1 MHLTCEQGAEDYS
14 VLECR
19 FWSHG
24 FVALLGNNS
33 LVSVTNYSEPRPRL
47 LAPLPN
53 GEVSSWTLIPPSDS
67 SPAGAVEVLVA
78 LGKTIY
84 VVDEADAEDRQLD
97 AGPFKHV
104 AVSPNGRSVSLYTED
119 GKVWIVSSDFQS
131 RLGDY
136 DSKVKTVPKDL
147 MWVGNDAV
155 ALAWE
160 DEVHL
165 IGPNGEAAKYFYDG
179 WICLMP
185 DFDGIRLFTNDV
197 CEFLQ
202 KVPGKSRS

>member
-1 MHLTCEQGAEDYS
+1 
-14 VLECR
+14 VECR

-24 FVALLGNNS
+24 FVALLGNNT
-33 LVSVTNYSEPRPRL
+33 LVSVSNYSEPRPRV
-47 LAPLPN
+47 LASLPN
-53 GEVSSWTLIPPSDS
+53 EPISSWALIPPSDS

-78 LGKTIY
+78 IGKTI
-84 VVDEADAEDRQLD
+84 VVIDEADAEDRHLD

-104 AVSPNGRSVSLYTED
+104 AVSPNGKSVSLYTED
-119 GKVWIVSSDFQS
+119 GKVWVVSSDFQS
-131 RLGDY
+131 RLGEY

-165 IGPNGEAAKYFYDG
+165 IGPHGEATKYFYDG
-179 WICLMP
+179 WVCLIP
-185 DFDGIRLFTNDV
+185 DIDGIRLFTNDV

-202 KVPGKSRS
+202 KVPGMFVAPMLVSPNCTRCYP